1 MNYYYYSASQNAFY
15 PYALKRDYVKAGS
28 WPDAGID
35 VEEAVFEKYTATPP
49 DGKHRV
55 AGADGLPT
63 WGDIPPAPPPT
74 PEELQQQAESQ
85 KWSLIQPIRGKIEPL
100 QDAVYLNIATDEE
113 KIALTEWHRYR
124 LALYRVDCSTA
135 PDINWPEQPK

>member
-1 MNYYYYSASQNAFY
+1 MSDTVF
-15 PYALKRDYVKAGS
+15 VKFAY
-28 WPDAGID
+28 D
-35 VEEAVFEKYTATPP
+35 PP
-49 DGKHRV
+49 PMGKMRV

-100 QDAVYLNIATDEE
+100 QDAVYLDIATEEE

-124 LALYRVDCSTA
+124 LALYQLDLSTA
-135 PDINWPEQPK
+135 PDVQWPEPPK